1 MLNVEL
7 KASNRIEITA
17 SGSVEMQAMKAAL
30 DRLIALAEPLQHV
43 TCLADITDVTL
54 PGADAIRAEIDR
66 LPNMENLLGKIDKAA
81 LVTNQAWIVEL
92 LKGAAD
98 RFPALDI
105 RIYQS
110 HEHDRARAWLSG
122 TDNLV

>member
-17 SGSVEMQAMKAAL
+17 SGRVEMQAMKAAL
-30 DRLIALAEPLQHV
+30 DRLITLAEPLKHV
-43 TCLADITDVTL
+43 TCLADMTDVTL
-54 PGADAIRAEIDR
+54 PDADAIRAEIDR
-66 LPNMENLLGKIDKAA
+66 LPKVEGLLGKIDKAA
-81 LVTNQAWIVEL
+81 VVTNQAWIAEAA
-92 LKGAAD
+92 KGEAD

>member
-30 DRLIALAEPLQHV
+30 DRFIKLAEPLQHV
-43 TCLADITDVTL
+43 TCLADMTDVTL
-54 PGADAIRAEIDR
+54 PDADAIRAEIDR
-66 LPNMENLLGKIDKAA
+66 LPKVEGLLGKIDKAA
-81 LVTNQAWIVEL
+81 VVTNQVWITEAA
-92 LKGAAD
+92 KGAAV

>member
-7 KASNRIEITA
+7 KASNRIEIIA
-17 SGSVEMQAMKAAL
+17 SGRVEMQAMKAAL
-30 DRLIALAEPLQHV
+30 DRFIKLAEPLQHV
-43 TCLADITDVTL
+43 TCLADMTDVTL
-54 PGADAIRAEIDR
+54 PDADAIRAEIDR
-66 LPNMENLLGKIDKAA
+66 LPKVEGLLGKIDKAA
-81 LVTNQAWIVEL
+81 VVTNQACVTE
-92 LKGAAD
+92 AAKRAAV

>member
-17 SGSVEMQAMKAAL
+17 SGPVEMQAMKAAL

-43 TCLADITDVTL
+43 TCLADMTDVTL

-66 LPNMENLLGKIDKAA
+66 LPKVEDLLGKIDKAA
-81 LVTNQAWIVEL
+81 VVTNQAWIAEAA
-92 LKGAAD
+92 KGAAD

-105 RIYQS
+105 RIYQP